1 MMGEVSLPLVAA
13 ISLLS
18 ILATLAA
25 SWGVLRFQ
33 SSRHEVEIHR
43 IEGRLEQLASDLAAF
58 KLEAARRFVTDEML
72 VKVEERIV
80 TAIDRLA
87 DRIDRVIEN
96 RTRGRTGA

>member
-1 MMGEVSLPLVAA
+1 MSEVSLPLVAA
-13 ISLLS
+13 ISLVS

-33 SSRHEVEIHR
+33 AGRHEVELR
-43 IEGRLEQLASDLAAF
+43 RVEGRLDQLAADLSAF
-58 KLEAARRFVTDEML
+58 KLEAARRYVTDEML

-87 DRIDRVIEN
+87 DRLDRVIES
-96 RTRGRTGA
+96 RGRRDRPA